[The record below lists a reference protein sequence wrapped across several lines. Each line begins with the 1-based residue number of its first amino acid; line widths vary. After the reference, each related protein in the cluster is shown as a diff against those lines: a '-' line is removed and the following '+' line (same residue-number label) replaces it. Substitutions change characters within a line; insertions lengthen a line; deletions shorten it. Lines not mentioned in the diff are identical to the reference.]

1 MKALLHLL
9 VIGLTASVACAQ
21 EADSSAM
28 LFDDTVVHEFNIHF
42 YTEHWQDS
50 LLYYYNQDEEY
61 IPARVEYHGMVF
73 DSVGVRYKGNS
84 SFVQSRSTPKKPFKL
99 KFDEYRSKQ
108 SCFGITRLNF
118 SNGVKDPSFMR
129 EKLAYDILRTILPSP
144 RAAFAT
150 LSVDGA
156 LLGLYTQVEQV
167 DKKFLSRHFED
178 NDFNLYKAADNGATL
193 EYRGDGGEQY
203 EREFELKTNE
213 STNDWSR
220 LVAMIDVVNHTAGA
234 HFVER
239 AGALLD
245 LGNCIRMNAFN
256 MAASHF
262 DSYTGSGRNFY
273 LYDDEST
280 GRFVFIPWD
289 ANEAFGAY
297 SNNWNV
303 ITQDI
308 LSIPSLEKR
317 PAFARILENDSLR
330 SEYLRYIRAL
340 AQGPLSLDS
349 MTTRVLHWKTF
360 LDPLVQAD
368 PHKLYSYQQ
377 FLDNIEKDVVV
388 GINMTIPGLLRF
400 AKLRSERVIAQA
412 DAYLAGGSGAV
423 LPNNP
428 ILLFDVY
435 PNPAT
440 DAGMLRFQLLYGGAV
455 SLLAVDMAGRIVFD
469 HALGWFTPGLHET
482 AAPAATLPSGSFI
495 WKLRVSGGGDAS
507 FFSSGTKVLK
517 LR

>member
-9 VIGLTASVACAQ
+9 VFTFTASVACAQ

-28 LFDDTVVHEFNIHF
+28 LFDDTVVHEFTLHF
-42 YTEHWQDS
+42 YTENWQDS

-61 IPARVEYHGMVF
+61 IPARVEYRGMVF

-84 SFVQSRSTPKKPFKL
+84 SFVQSRSTPKKPFKF

-108 SCFGITRLNF
+108 SCFGVTRLNF

-129 EKLAYDILRTILPSP
+129 EKLAYDVLRTILPSP
-144 RAAFAT
+144 RAAFAVV
-150 LSVDGA
+150 SVDGDM
-156 LLGLYTQVEQV
+156 LGLYTQVEQV
-167 DKKFLSRHFED
+167 DKKFLARHFED
-178 NDFNLYKAADNGATL
+178 NDFNLYKAADIGATL
-193 EYRGDGGEQY
+193 EYRGAGADDY
-203 EREFELKTNE
+203 KRELELKTNE
-213 STNDWSR
+213 KTDDWSR
-220 LVAMIDVVNHTAGA
+220 LIAMIDALSHTTADA
-234 HFVER
+234 FVKR
-239 AGALLD
+239 VGALLD
-245 LGNCIRMNAFN
+245 LDNSIRMNAFN

-262 DSYTGSGRNFY
+262 DSYTGSGRNVY
-273 LYDDEST
+273 LYDDQST

-303 ITQDI
+303 VAQDI
-308 LSIPSLEKR
+308 LSIPALDKR
-317 PAFARILENDSLR
+317 PVLARILENDSLR
-330 SEYLRYIRAL
+330 TVYLQYIRAL

-349 MTTRVLHWKTF
+349 MSTRVLHWKVF
-360 LDPLVQAD
+360 LDSHVKAD

-388 GINMTIPGLLRF
+388 GINMSIPGLLRF

-412 DAYLAGGSGAV
+412 DAYLAGGSGAI

-428 ILLFDVY
+428 ILFFDVY
-435 PNPAT
+435 PNPAA

-455 SLLAVDMAGRIVFD
+455 SLLAVDAAGRVVVD
-469 HALGWFTPGLHET
+469 QYLGYFTPGLHERN
-482 AAPAATLPSGSFI
+482 APALALASGRYI
-495 WKLRVSGGGDAS
+495 WKLRVSGNGEGS
-507 FFSSGTKVLK
+507 FLSSGIRVLR